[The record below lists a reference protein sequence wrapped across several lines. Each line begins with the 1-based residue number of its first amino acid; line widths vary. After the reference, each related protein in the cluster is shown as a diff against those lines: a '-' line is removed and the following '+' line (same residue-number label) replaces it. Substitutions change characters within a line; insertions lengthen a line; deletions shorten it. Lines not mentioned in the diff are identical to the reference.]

1 MKRQK
6 PDNPVICRCEEL
18 KESDIVDAIRKGA
31 VDVDGVK
38 RTLRAGMGLCQG
50 KTCGPLIA
58 RIIARE
64 TEKPLSQLPPVKA
77 RPPVRPVKIK
87 ILGQESSGQGGAG

>member
-1 MKRQK
+1 MKKMKRK
-6 PDNPVICRCEEL
+6 KTDDPIICRCEEL
-18 KESDIVDAIRKGA
+18 RESDIVEAIKKGA
-31 VDVDGVK
+31 CDVDGVK
-38 RTLRAGMGLCQG
+38 RMLRAGMGLCQG

-64 TEKPLSQLPPVKA
+64 TGRPLSELLPVRA

-87 ILGQESSGQGGAG
+87 ILGEELK